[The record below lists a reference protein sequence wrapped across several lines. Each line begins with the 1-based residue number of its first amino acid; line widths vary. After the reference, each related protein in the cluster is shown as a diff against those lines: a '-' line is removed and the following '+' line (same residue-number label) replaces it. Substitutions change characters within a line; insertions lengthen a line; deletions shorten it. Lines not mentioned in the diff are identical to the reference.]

1 MTAEITDNA
10 VSAIFSKDLNRMTDI
25 RKTIAFMGFF
35 HTTEETLTCIVD
47 QLLRFVADFPTG
59 DRSRCVTVVAIQNGA
74 NIEADDI
81 PFANNNVRR
90 RDTMYNNF
98 IDRGADR
105 SWEPAI
111 VLKGRDRS
119 STPNIT
125 LGNLIEFER
134 THTWA

>member
-1 MTAEITDNA
+1 MARIA
-10 VSAIFSKDLNRMTDI
+10 GIDLPRDKRIVIGLTYI
-25 RKTIAFMGFF
+25 YGIGG

-47 QLLRFVADFPTG
+47 QLLCFVADFPTG
-59 DRSRCVTVVAIQNGA
+59 DRSRRVTVIAIQNGA
-74 NIEADDI
+74 NVEADDI

-90 RDTMYNNF
+90 RDTMYNYF